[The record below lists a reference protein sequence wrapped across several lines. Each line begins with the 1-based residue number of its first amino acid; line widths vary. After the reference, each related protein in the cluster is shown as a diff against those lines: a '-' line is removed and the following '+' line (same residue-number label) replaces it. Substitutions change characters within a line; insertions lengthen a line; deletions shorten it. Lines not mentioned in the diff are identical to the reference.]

1 MVAEHGSTWW
11 NCVTDDDTNQE
22 NKDTEGT
29 LCKSMIE
36 NKITTAPYN
45 NERILY
51 NVLCLV
57 VPIQNHKGM
66 SSRKK
71 DVDIILHFFVISIY
85 EYLVY

>member
-1 MVAEHGSTWW
+1 MDPPGGIVLLMIH
-11 NCVTDDDTNQE
+11 TNQE
-22 NKDTEGT
+22 SKDTEGT

-71 DVDIILHFFVISIY
+71 DVDIILHFLLTIY
-85 EYLVY
+85 VYLVY